1 MFSRR
6 ALAIVNMLIFVII
19 FTILSG
25 ILLSLVSSNTRL
37 MEHHI
42 RRTKGYYAAEA
53 GNVLALDALRRNPAG
68 PFPTSNNVEWTYDLS
83 GNNIINK
90 TVAMANQT
98 GAGIGGTMV
107 VNTTSNYTLNW

>member
-37 MEHHI
+37 LEHHI

-53 GNVLALDALRRNPAG
+53 GNVLALDALRRSAAFPA
-68 PFPTSNNVEWTYDLS
+68 SNSVEWTYNLGGS
-83 GNNIINK
+83 NIINK
-90 TVAMANQT
+90 TVAMTQS
-98 GAGIGGTMV
+98 GGGPAGTTI

>member
-37 MEHHI
+37 LEHHI
-42 RRTKGYYAAEA
+42 RRTKAYYAAEA
-53 GNVLALDALRRNPAG
+53 GNVLALDALRRSAT
-68 PFPTSNNVEWTYDLS
+68 FPTSNSVEWTYDIGGS
-83 GNNIINK
+83 NIINK

-107 VNTTSNYTLNW
+107 VNASSNYTLNW